1 MFETSDYIRKQI
13 PLIVKGLNTPSKRD
27 IMKLGALYNS
37 EGFQDPKIFKDFDR
51 QIKMKMSKSKQRK
64 TMRNTISKLE

>member
-1 MFETSDYIRKQI
+1 MKLNQTANFQIFETSDYIRKQI

-37 EGFQDPKIFKDFDR
+37 EGF
-51 QIKMKMSKSKQRK
+51 
-64 TMRNTISKLE
+64 